1 MNSTAPKPNPDRDLV
16 PITEDFDGPDEVTGV
31 RQAQQVQNTRKATL
45 AHIGYPQRPD
55 RTTSFEKMPM
65 DRLEYELEVQIDQ
78 WAHQRML
85 KTEILGGADPEKQAV
100 IEKVLQSCEA
110 KKKIQG
116 FEVSKDEQSKQVSYT
131 LYYNQ
136 FIP

>member
-1 MNSTAPKPNPDRDLV
+1 MTSIAPKPDRELV
-16 PITEDFDGPDEVTGV
+16 PITEDFDNPNEVTGV
-31 RQAQQVQNTRKATL
+31 RQMQQVQNTRKATL

-55 RTTSFEKMPM
+55 RTTSYEKVPM

-85 KTEILGGADPEKQAV
+85 KTEIIGGADPERQAA

-116 FEVSKDEQSKQVSYT
+116 FEISKDEKSKMATYT

-136 FIP
+136 FIS